1 MAGPFGGHPTLERYL
16 NWLREQG
23 FQYRTGYADLEER
36 SVLLIMV
43 QNSDGE
49 DVFIIGDTEMD
60 ERLTPSQVSYYDS
73 VFGVSSPS
81 SRTPE

>member
-49 DVFIIGDTEMD
+49 DEGRVCSKGSNASSSMKAQEKEDTED
-60 ERLTPSQVSYYDS
+60 QEST
-73 VFGVSSPS
+73 
-81 SRTPE
+81 